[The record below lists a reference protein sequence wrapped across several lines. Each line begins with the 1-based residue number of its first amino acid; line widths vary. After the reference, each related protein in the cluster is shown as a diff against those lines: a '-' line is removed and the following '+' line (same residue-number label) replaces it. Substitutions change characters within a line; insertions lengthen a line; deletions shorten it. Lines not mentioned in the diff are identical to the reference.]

1 MTKDIQLA
9 LRIVLPSIDEDDQ
22 KDEDDEVFV
31 GTINQDAALDV
42 RVTKLAR
49 DNTLSRVMKLV
60 AEAQSQQSPT
70 QQFVDKCRNKSH
82 GVNTDKTGPVRSGA
96 KLNGTMTY

>member
-70 QQFVDKCRNKSH
+70 NNLWTNAGTSP
-82 GVNTDKTGPVRSGA
+82 TG
-96 KLNGTMTY
+96 

>member
-22 KDEDDEVFV
+22 
-31 GTINQDAALDV
+31 
-42 RVTKLAR
+42 LAR